1 LTLAAGYVAEAL
13 EIFKQYW
20 ANPAYGLPDTPG
32 VFYSYSYGAVDFF
45 FLDDRYHRDPNE
57 DPGSPDKTML
67 GRAQFDWLRERL
79 GASTAVFKVL
89 VAGGGWT
96 VAKGERGDSWAG
108 FLHER
113 NRLFDFIR
121 DAGITGVV
129 LVSGDSHVGE
139 LNAIT
144 WSEHGGYD
152 FYDLVS
158 SPLAQEPPSSWLHR
172 RPERRIRPV
181 YFQGSNVGVIDF
193 MFDGEPRLMYR
204 LFDFVGRSIWEPFV
218 VRADELVNGVTSW
231 PTKVDDEE
239 RQRQENHDR
248 GQGYYEIEPE

>member
-1 LTLAAGYVAEAL
+1 VAR
-13 EIFKQYW
+13 
-20 ANPAYGLPDTPG
+20 GRGHGRDLPGRIDDHTPCRRG
-32 VFYSYSYGAVDFF
+32 TGFTYDRRIQVD
-45 FLDDRYHRDPNE
+45 L
-57 DPGSPDKTML
+57 
-67 GRAQFDWLRERL
+67 
-79 GASTAVFKVL
+79 
-89 VAGGGWT
+89 
-96 VAKGERGDSWAG
+96 G

-121 DAGITGVV
+121 DAGVTGVV

-144 WSEHGGYD
+144 WSEHGGYG
-152 FYDLVS
+152 FYYLVS

-218 VRADELVNGVTSW
+218 VRAAELVNGVTS
-231 PTKVDDEE
+231 
-239 RQRQENHDR
+239 
-248 GQGYYEIEPE
+248 